1 MVTVFEFYN
10 GGWWVP
16 LTKQM
21 GEFFAPKTLRDMLGG
36 LNTTKNVLGLDETP
50 PALEK
55 SFKAA
60 TKLIRELPM
69 DLEMESIPLK
79 DVSFLVDSIHI
90 KARDASQNTD
100 LDMREFD
107 KALQKIQ
114 GKLLNNTSKLREI
127 NKRIEKDT
135 KKLEEVENDPTY
147 TDEQRQ
153 LRLG

>member
-10 GGWWVP
+10 GDWWVP
-16 LTKQM
+16 LTKQT

-36 LNTTKNVLGLDETP
+36 LNTMKNVLGLDETP

-79 DVSFLVDSIHI
+79 DVSSLVDSIHI
-90 KARDASQNTD
+90 KTRDASQNTD